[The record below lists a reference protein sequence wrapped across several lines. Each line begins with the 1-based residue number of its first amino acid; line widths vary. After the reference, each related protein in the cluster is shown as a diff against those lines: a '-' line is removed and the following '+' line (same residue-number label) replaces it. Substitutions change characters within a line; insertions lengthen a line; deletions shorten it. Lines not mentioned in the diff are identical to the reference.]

1 MCLTAKM
8 KPDQKKGSL
17 GNNGLLR
24 WHLNMLKKIAMTYD
38 KCEVV

>member
-8 KPDQKKGSL
+8 KPDPKKAVWKI
-17 GNNGLLR
+17 R

-38 KCEVV
+38 KYEVV